1 MLHAKVMR
9 VRKSGTDKQRL
20 SEFRNYNSTG
30 ADNKSSVRLKRRVG
44 AAMPR
49 KLQPETFLRV
59 AHVLKIAERNF
70 ELPVATRAY
79 GNGRHCS
86 EPLHHSKIA
95 LHFKLP
101 FGECCAELYQPY
113 RIVCS
118 ISEIQSG
125 RFKTSRGFG
134 PSAAPTIPSCSI
146 RSIKCAAR
154 P

>member
-59 AHVLKIAERNF
+59 AHVLKIAERNL
-70 ELPVATRAY
+70 ELAVATCAHSNRR
-79 GNGRHCS
+79 NRPQ
-86 EPLHHSKIA
+86 PLHHSKIT

-101 FGECCAELYQPY
+101 LCEGAAIPPALPHSLFNLRNPVRTLQNFPRLRTVRGSYN
-113 RIVCS
+113 S
-118 ISEIQSG
+118 ILLHQVD
-125 RFKTSRGFG
+125 
-134 PSAAPTIPSCSI
+134 
-146 RSIKCAAR
+146 
-154 P
+154 